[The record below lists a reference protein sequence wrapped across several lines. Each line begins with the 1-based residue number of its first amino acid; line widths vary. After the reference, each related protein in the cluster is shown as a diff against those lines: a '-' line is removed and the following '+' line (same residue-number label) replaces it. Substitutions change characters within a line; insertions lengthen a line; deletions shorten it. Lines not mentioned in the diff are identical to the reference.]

1 MTVLERFLKYIS
13 IPSPSN
19 NGENY
24 NTQRK
29 ISEVLREEL
38 IALGV
43 QAYYDEEYCYVY
55 GFLKGN
61 IEAPS
66 LGFISHMDTSLD
78 ADWNVKYNI
87 LENYDGQDIYLE
99 NGLLL
104 SNKQNPDLKN
114 HVGKTLITSKG
125 DSLLGADDKAGI
137 AEIMTMLENLINSDT
152 AHGNIYVAFTPDE
165 EIGKSMT
172 HFDMTKF
179 NADYAYTIDGSSL
192 GEISYEN
199 FYASDVFVT
208 FTGINAHPGYAKNKM
223 VNPIILLNEFISMM
237 PNEFPENSDGYEGF
251 YYLYNLSGDVSE
263 LKLKILVR
271 DFDKEKLARRINVLK
286 NIEFNLNKK
295 YGNFVNIDVKE
306 RYKNMYEVIKDNMHL
321 VEYACSAMEEL
332 DVVPLINPARGGTD
346 GARLS
351 FMGIPC
357 PNLGTGGHNFHS
369 VQEYI
374 ALEDMEK
381 VCDILLGI
389 VKKYSLAL
397 ENVQV
402 KRRRKNIDC

>member
-125 DSLLGADDKAGI
+125 DSLLGADDKADI
-137 AEIMTMLENLINSDT
+137 AEIMTMLEKLINSDT

-402 KRRRKNIDC
+402 KHRRKNID